1 MGPSQ
6 QGSGMTKRTLLPCSA
21 ICQHQSPAMIAL
33 RPGGFHAGL
42 VGVVAVVT
50 KRLPV
55 IDAPEQNHIPP
66 VRDYVIDQRCQ
77 QRASV
82 AEIDA
87 PRV

>member
-1 MGPSQ
+1 MSNAVVISDL
-6 QGSGMTKRTLLPCSA
+6 SGDDDAS
-21 ICQHQSPAMIAL
+21 HVIAL
-33 RPGGFHAGL
+33 RPGSFHPRL
-42 VGVVAVVT
+42 VDVMAVIA

-55 IDAPEQNHIPP
+55 IDAPEQHHIPP
-66 VRDYVIDQRCQ
+66 VRDYVIHQRCQ